1 MGRSPGAR
9 RPEPC
14 VRLCAG
20 GLPLFAKTFAT
31 EDWPTLRW
39 AEGDRSLLAALRAHR
54 VGLHAGVT
62 RSLRRANNGKTF
74 GLAGFTAFGF
84 VAKLLVVE
92 EQLFT
97 RGENK
102 VRATIYTL
110 QRPVL
115 EFHAS
120 SLVRSATR
128 KEGFPRRTLVLAPEK
143 LLLHPGFGPYRT
155 GKCAGLLL
163 GRWSAAD
170 QCVTKAKAA
179 TTGSRPHCLFLFFAC
194 FLTAALARQCFLD
207 PFLLTGLQVKGVT
220 FHFLNDVFLLH
231 LPLEATQSVFERF
244 AFLQS
249 DFSQLNYTPK
259 PVQFGLVSYC
269 KTNW

>member
-9 RPEPC
+9 RPEPD

-20 GLPLFAKTFAT
+20 GLPLFAETFAT

-54 VGLHAGVT
+54 VGLDPGVT
-62 RSLRRANNGKTF
+62 RALRCANHGETF
-74 GLAGFTAFGF
+74 GLTGLTAFGF

-128 KEGFPRRTLVLAPEK
+128 REGFPRRTLVLAPEN
-143 LLLHPGFGPYRT
+143 
-155 GKCAGLLL
+155 
-163 GRWSAAD
+163 
-170 QCVTKAKAA
+170 
-179 TTGSRPHCLFLFFAC
+179 
-194 FLTAALARQCFLD
+194 LTATL
-207 PFLLTGLQVKGVT
+207 G
-220 FHFLNDVFLLH
+220 
-231 LPLEATQSVFERF
+231 SV
-244 AFLQS
+244 
-249 DFSQLNYTPK
+249 P
-259 PVQFGLVSYC
+259 
-269 KTNW
+269 